1 MAEAMRHRSV
11 FSPRSSNR
19 TCGFTAS
26 GSPTGFTSRHTVDCQ
41 FGLVSRDDTVA
52 RNQLSPC
59 GRAPS
64 EASGYFQVLQAHRQS
79 PILGSFE
86 SVPEVRVLSSAGITR
101 PHRSYDPVRLPPGPP
116 CSPRRWRCDLRPE
129 RASPDYPD
137 HLSNVPCPIPRWIGT
152 GAYVGCFPIPRG
164 LPRFPGGSASTIS
177 LSRPAQT
184 SLALRPAG
192 SLNRPRRPLSRG
204 FETAGYPTAP
214 LVSYQINRQLSGWY
228 LPPLVI
234 RAFGAHVES
243 RRGAVAEAMRH
254 RSVFSPR
261 SSNRTC
267 GFTASGSPTGFTSR
281 HTVDCQ
287 FGLVSRDDTV
297 ARNQLSPCGRAPS
310 EASGYFQVLQ
320 AHRQSPILGSFESVP
335 EVRVLSSAGITRP
348 HRSYDPVRL
357 PPGPPCSPRR
367 WRCDLRPER
376 ASPDYP
382 DHLSNVPCPIPRWIG
397 TGAYVGCFPIPR
409 GLPRFPGGS
418 ASTISLSRPAQTS
431 LALRPAGSLNRP
443 RRPLSR
449 GFETAGYPTA
459 PLVSYQI
466 NRQLS
471 GWYLPPLVIRA
482 FGAHVESRRGA
493 VAEAMRH
500 RSVFSPRSSN
510 RTCGFTASGSPTGFT
525 SRHTVDCQFGLVS
538 RDDTVARNQLS
549 PCGRAPSEASGYF
562 QVLQAHRQSPIL
574 GSFESVPEVRVL
586 SSAGIT
592 RPHRSY
598 DPVRLPPGPPCSPR
612 RWRCDLRPERASPDY
627 PDHLSNVP
635 CPIPRWIGTGAYVGC
650 FPIPRGLPR
659 FPGGSASTISLSRP
673 AQTSLAL
680 RPAGSLNRP
689 RRPLSRGFET
699 AGYPTAPLV
708 SYQINRQLSGWYLPP
723 LVIRA
728 FGAHVESRRGAVAEA
743 MRHRSVFSPRSSNRT
758 CGFTASGSPT
768 GFTSRHT
775 VDCQF
780 GLVSRD
786 DTVARNQLSP
796 CGRAPSE
803 ASGYFQVLQA
813 HRQSPILGSFESVP
827 EVRVLSSAGITRPHR
842 SYDPVR
848 LPPGPPCSPRRW
860 RCDLR
865 PERASPDYPDHLS
878 NVPCPIPRWIG
889 TGAYV
894 GCFPIPRGLPR
905 FPGGSASTISL
916 SRPAQTSLALR
927 PAGSL
932 NRPRRPLSRG
942 FETAGYPT
950 APLVSYQINRQ
961 LSGWYLPPL
970 VIRAFGAHWEM
981 RATTTNATTRASRR
995 VGIHALSRPAQTSLA
1010 LRPAGSLN
1018 RPRRPSRGFETAGY
1032 PTAPLGY
1039 QINRQLSYLPP
1050 HPRLRGALGNA
1061 GYNNQRY
1068 HESIGNVTPA
1078 DAYFGRHTAIIEKR
1092 KKIKKLTTQNRRLNH
1107 QSQAA

>member
-348 HRSYDPVRL
+348 HRSYDPVQL

-482 FGAHVESRRGA
+482 FR
-493 VAEAMRH
+493 
-500 RSVFSPRSSN
+500 
-510 RTCGFTASGSPTGFT
+510 
-525 SRHTVDCQFGLVS
+525 
-538 RDDTVARNQLS
+538 
-549 PCGRAPSEASGYF
+549 
-562 QVLQAHRQSPIL
+562 
-574 GSFESVPEVRVL
+574 
-586 SSAGIT
+586 
-592 RPHRSY
+592 
-598 DPVRLPPGPPCSPR
+598 
-612 RWRCDLRPERASPDY
+612 
-627 PDHLSNVP
+627 
-635 CPIPRWIGTGAYVGC
+635 
-650 FPIPRGLPR
+650 
-659 FPGGSASTISLSRP
+659 
-673 AQTSLAL
+673 
-680 RPAGSLNRP
+680 
-689 RRPLSRGFET
+689 
-699 AGYPTAPLV
+699 
-708 SYQINRQLSGWYLPP
+708 
-723 LVIRA
+723 
-728 FGAHVESRRGAVAEA
+728 
-743 MRHRSVFSPRSSNRT
+743 
-758 CGFTASGSPT
+758 
-768 GFTSRHT
+768 
-775 VDCQF
+775 
-780 GLVSRD
+780 
-786 DTVARNQLSP
+786 
-796 CGRAPSE
+796 
-803 ASGYFQVLQA
+803 
-813 HRQSPILGSFESVP
+813 
-827 EVRVLSSAGITRPHR
+827 
-842 SYDPVR
+842 
-848 LPPGPPCSPRRW
+848 
-860 RCDLR
+860 
-865 PERASPDYPDHLS
+865 
-878 NVPCPIPRWIG
+878 
-889 TGAYV
+889 
-894 GCFPIPRGLPR
+894 
-905 FPGGSASTISL
+905 
-916 SRPAQTSLALR
+916 
-927 PAGSL
+927 
-932 NRPRRPLSRG
+932 
-942 FETAGYPT
+942 
-950 APLVSYQINRQ
+950 
-961 LSGWYLPPL
+961 
-970 VIRAFGAHWEM
+970 AHWEM
-981 RATTTNATTRASRR
+981 RATRIPIKNVRAGGGGMNALPPSGLPAAC
-995 VGIHALSRPAQTSLA
+995 VQDAERP
-1010 LRPAGSLN
+1010 G
-1018 RPRRPSRGFETAGY
+1018 PRRITAC
-1032 PTAPLGY
+1032 ASVAA
-1039 QINRQLSYLPP
+1039 RS
-1050 HPRLRGALGNA
+1050 GARPNA
-1061 GYNNQRY
+1061 QGARRPGQ
-1068 HESIGNVTPA
+1068 P
-1078 DAYFGRHTAIIEKR
+1078 AYFTLAEMPNGAAGARVTGASGAIGHGRTLVRARAVAHIHPLKAAGCANRATWHGVTGSGNNMPYGVPPVCAAGAARRRPVMPPAATGAPGARPNAQEKR
-1092 KKIKKLTTQNRRLNH
+1092 RRTPEAN
-1107 QSQAA
+1107 SVTSGGGCEGFA